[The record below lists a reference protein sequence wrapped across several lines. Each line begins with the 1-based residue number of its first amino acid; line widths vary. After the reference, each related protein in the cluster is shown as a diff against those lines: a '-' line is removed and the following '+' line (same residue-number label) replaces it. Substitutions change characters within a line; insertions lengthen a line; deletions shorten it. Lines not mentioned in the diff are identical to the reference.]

1 MRQLSNV
8 DNSTFIPNSM
18 EAPIPTMPQLT
29 TLALDDATTTVQSP
43 HQPLGP
49 AWSPVPS
56 RLSPSPQP
64 SHALP
69 SLSPEGDV
77 LTADGMFWLD
87 PLEGIDLGKHSDEE
101 EPLCRYI
108 KNVPRP
114 DDNHAWPISEAR
126 LGWTRPR

>member
-1 MRQLSNV
+1 MRQLSDV

-43 HQPLGP
+43 HQP
-49 AWSPVPS
+49 S

-77 LTADGMFWLD
+77 LTVDGMFWLD
-87 PLEGIDLGKHSDEE
+87 PLEGIDPGKHSDEE
-101 EPLCRYI
+101 NPSAATSRTC
-108 KNVPRP
+108 P
-114 DDNHAWPISEAR
+114 DPTTTTLGPYPKPR